1 MKRYIAILIP
11 VILFAL
17 WVLLVFFNAINNG
30 KIWQVVFATLAL
42 VITFSLII
50 LIVRK
55 LSKKAAD

>member
-17 WVLLVFFNAINNG
+17 WVLLVFFNAINSG